1 MSSNAEELVIFHYLT
16 FGSEQVIR
24 NTFLNIQLTPQK
36 KKIVLDTMLV
46 MPRNCNLPR

>member
-1 MSSNAEELVIFHYLT
+1 MSSDAEELVIFHYLT

-36 KKIVLDTMLV
+36 KIVLDTMLV